1 MIDPDFNITFYTIQ
15 LKLHIRLMYM
25 ITWILTHKF
34 ISIKYWYH
42 EIQFEFQPFQVDKS
56 WPPKI
61 KNPGYTFSSSQLS
74 VLPKM
79 LQMLKK
85 ENKIKWNR
93 FCICFYSLR
102 HCPMM
107 IIWVVKPTIVVK
119 ICICLH
125 LLKSFLFLL
134 FLKSTL

>member
-1 MIDPDFNITFYTIQ
+1 MTLIDPDFNISFLNYSVEIAYTIDCFDQ
-15 LKLHIRLMYM
+15 ILISWNLIR
-25 ITWILTHKF
+25 
-34 ISIKYWYH
+34 ISS
-42 EIQFEFQPFQVDKS
+42 VSS
-56 WPPKI
+56 WQELATQN
-61 KNPGYTFSSSQLS
+61 KNSRYTFSSWQLS

-102 HCPMM
+102 HCHMM